1 MAFTNLN
8 KSSAPSFS
16 NVSKNV
22 STFLNFLRHGK
33 KPLVGGLGELLAD
46 YTFESVVFLDGTQLK
61 NVTFEQLTDIVWT
74 NVSKS

>member
-22 STFLNFLRHGK
+22 SAFLNFLRHGK
-33 KPLVGGLGELLAD
+33 EPLVGELAD
-46 YTFESVVFLDGTQLK
+46 YTFESVVFVDGTKLK

-74 NVSKS
+74 NVNKS

>member
-33 KPLVGGLGELLAD
+33 EPLVGELAD
-46 YTFESVVFLDGTQLK
+46 YTFESVVFVDGTKLK

-74 NVSKS
+74 NVNKS